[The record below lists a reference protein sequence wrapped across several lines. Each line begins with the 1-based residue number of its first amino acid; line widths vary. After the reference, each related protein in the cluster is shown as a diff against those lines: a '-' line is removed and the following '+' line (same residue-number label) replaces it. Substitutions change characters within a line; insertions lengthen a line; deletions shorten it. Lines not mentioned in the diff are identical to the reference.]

1 MTYPI
6 EYTKTMQQLATTKMS
21 GMDVIRNTLKDKGP
35 FGMYRGL
42 SSMVWF
48 AGPKAGVRFT
58 GFEYVNSSLPSELGA
73 FKGFFAGLG
82 KFVSRSYDTIV
93 LVAKLNKTYIL
104 KCFVVR

>member
-21 GMDVIRNTLKDKGP
+21 GMDVIRNTLKEKGP
-35 FGMYRGL
+35 LGMYRGL

-58 GFEYVNSSLPSELGA
+58 GFEYVNSLLPAELGA

-82 KFVSRSYDTIV
+82 ELISHARSIINFGT
-93 LVAKLNKTYIL
+93 
-104 KCFVVR
+104 C